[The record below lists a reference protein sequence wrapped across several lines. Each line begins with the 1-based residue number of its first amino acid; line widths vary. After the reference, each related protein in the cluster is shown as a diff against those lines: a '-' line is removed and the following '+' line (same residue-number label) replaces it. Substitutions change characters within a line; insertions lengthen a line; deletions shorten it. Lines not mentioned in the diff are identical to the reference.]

1 MSRRPLR
8 STRTDTLFP
17 DTTLFRS
24 PDVGEHDRIAG
35 AVPQYRRNAAA
46 HRRRDLVAAGEFR
59 RIARLAM
66 LVAAHD
72 DLLRQRLIFRVL
84 MLVAIA
90 DDHHIGGAI
99 VVEDIVENLDSAVR
113 HYEHTGDRKST
124 RLNSSH
130 QCAARM
136 PSSA

>member
-35 AVPQYRRNAAA
+35 AVPQNRRNAAA
-46 HRRRDLVAAGEFR
+46 HRRRDLVAAGKFR

-66 LVAAHD
+66 LVAAPD

-90 DDHHIGGAI
+90 DDHHIGGAV
-99 VVEDIVENLDSAVR
+99 VVEDIVENLDIAFR
-113 HYEHTGDRKST
+113 HHTHAGARRPDRDAIALWPEIT
-124 RLNSSH
+124 T
-130 QCAARM
+130 
-136 PSSA
+136 